1 MSVWNKGS
9 AVARGGARV
18 GAKHAASQRS
28 LPYVIHLER
37 HAIQR
42 SSTEYL
48 SSYIVP
54 LLYVLLPASPC
65 ALATTR
71 EGVGLRSHAMADYDE
86 LAVKEAQQAL
96 PAARLSAVVHRA
108 A

>member
-1 MSVWNKGS
+1 MGRWS
-9 AVARGGARV
+9 AAKRRLHVCVEQGVGGRQGGARV

-28 LPYVIHLER
+28 LPNVIHLER

-71 EGVGLRSHAMADYDE
+71 EG
-86 LAVKEAQQAL
+86 
-96 PAARLSAVVHRA
+96 
-108 A
+108 